1 MNIESKQISRDKI
14 IIYIIAFIH
23 LVSTCSSE
31 AGWKFSMMKSYS
43 NNCYFLPIQL
53 YKLLLLLLFLR
64 STESLISLQ
73 YGLFKYKLS
82 LIIFL
87 TFLNG
92 INF

>member
-1 MNIESKQISRDKI
+1 
-14 IIYIIAFIH
+14 
-23 LVSTCSSE
+23 
-31 AGWKFSMMKSYS
+31 MMKSYS
-43 NNCYFLPIQL
+43 NNCYSLPIEL
-53 YKLLLLLLFLR
+53 YKLLLLLFLR

-82 LIIFL
+82 LFIFL